1 MDDAGPRGQEAVE
14 RALRLLADPPGEPET
29 SHGYLDLL
37 GAAERRKPGPVQAL
51 WESNG
56 GSALYDSA
64 QSLARGVFTTLNPPF
79 STLGLEQAGTALD
92 IGSGP
97 GSVTSTLGRY
107 VGARGLALGVDV
119 SESMLRRAV
128 RDYASANVGFIRA
141 DARRLP
147 FRDACFDVVTCLAVL
162 QLVPDPLTIV
172 AEAARVLVPGGKVAI
187 MVPSPGGRM
196 GRRLGELI
204 AGPAGLWLPTADE
217 IAEVLTGNGVTI
229 VHSRQSALVLR
240 VEGTK
245 AG

>member
-1 MDDAGPRGQEAVE
+1 M
-14 RALRLLADPPGEPET
+14 RLLADPPEEPET

-37 GAAERRKPGPVQAL
+37 GVAEREKPGPVQAL

-64 QSLARGVFTTLNPPF
+64 QSLARRIFTSLNPPF
-79 STLGLEQAGTALD
+79 SALGLDQGGTALD

-97 GSVTSTLGRY
+97 GGVTSTLGRHA
-107 VGARGLALGVDV
+107 GADGLALGVDV
-119 SESMLRRAV
+119 SESMLRRSV
-128 RDYASANVGFIRA
+128 RDHAGPNVGFVRA

-147 FRDACFDVVTCLAVL
+147 FRDGCFDAVTCLAVL

-187 MVPSPGGRM
+187 MIPSPGGAI
-196 GRRLGELI
+196 GRRAGELI
-204 AGPAGLWLPTADE
+204 AGPAGLWLPKAEE
-217 IAEVLTGNGVTI
+217 IAEALTGSGVTI